1 MKKKIREF
9 IWPLLDELEEIKPRQ
24 IGEEDCKFDDDEIDL
39 MLKYIEKYS
48 DSEDKRIAQVESKAT
63 IFIGI
68 FGVVITVLLNLIK
81 SILTQESQSFNTSII
96 STILILAVVYLCRAI
111 WFAIKALE
119 RRNYHKLGFPNF
131 MLENCSNKKKK
142 ILINEYNNIKNNQ
155 LEINI
160 KVDYMTMAQEYF
172 KRAIIVVVGFSI
184 IILINQVVFKYIN
197 IFTFIKNININWWIG
212 ILLILI
218 VGIYILV
225 FYILKKIKSLNNKKS

>member
-9 IWPLLDELEEIKPRQ
+9 IWPLLDELEEIKPKQ
-24 IGEEDCKFDDDEIDL
+24 IVEEDCKFDNDEIDL

-48 DSEDKRIAQVESKAT
+48 DSEDKRITQVESKAT

-81 SILTQESQSFNTSII
+81 SILTQENISFNTSII
-96 STILILAVVYLCRAI
+96 STILILAVIYLCRAI

-131 MLENCSNKKKK
+131 MLENCPSKKKK
-142 ILINEYNNIKNNQ
+142 ILIKEYNNIKKNQ

-172 KRAIIVVVGFSI
+172 KRAIIVVAGFSI
-184 IILINQVVFKYIN
+184 IILINEVIIKYID
-197 IFTFIKNININWWIG
+197 ILTFIKNININWWIC

-218 VGIYILV
+218 LGLYILV
-225 FYILKKIKSLNNKKS
+225 FYILKKIKDLNNKKS